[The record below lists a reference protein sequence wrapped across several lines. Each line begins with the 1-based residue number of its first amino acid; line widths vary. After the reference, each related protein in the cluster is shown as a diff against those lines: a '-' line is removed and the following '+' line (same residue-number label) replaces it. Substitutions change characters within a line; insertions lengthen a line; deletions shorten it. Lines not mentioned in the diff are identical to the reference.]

1 MTIPHDDTTPNQP
14 VDGADEAGD
23 SAAETQVSADEAQR
37 RELRAR
43 MLELW
48 RAGVARL
55 PEVAWRDAGA
65 TSPLAVAPVD
75 DDAGDAPSPAD
86 AGTSWWSM
94 PKTRAAG

>member
-1 MTIPHDDTTPNQP
+1 MTIPNDDTTLNQP

-23 SAAETQVSADEAQR
+23 SAAETQVSPHEARR
-37 RELRAR
+37 REVQAR

-65 TSPLAVAPVD
+65 TSPMMAAPAD
-75 DDAGDAPSPAD
+75 DDAGDAASTAD